1 MLYLTSVF
9 SYNLDFT
16 SGAARPC
23 KIFNW
28 YSYSLRTSGSK
39 LLENISK
46 SWRNWQY
53 RNSAGKSKL
62 YMYKYILFL
71 DCHHTIQEVSEN
83 VLRRLQLND
92 VDVGNLDPKVQCLCA
107 VYKDDSQVL
116 LEKHLSRLVI
126 DLVRNNNCTHFEVQ
140 LKVTTM
146 CKNCHGNNAETTYAS
161 QEFECILTSPRASLN
176 GNKQLE
182 LRRVHYP
189 SEVETPF
196 QAFLNKSQN
205 IIKSEG
211 NFIRI
216 ISKICENGGKVKIK
230 LRFDV
235 RRSVERR
242 SKSFSG
248 FDSSKSIK
256 FRAENSTSFRNI
268 SQISR
273 FSMSSASLQAKTQS
287 TITILDGEVDIQEQ
301 ERFKQERDKSEP
313 EDDSIKQERGR
324 CEQEREISEQERER
338 SEQERER
345 SERKRKASEQER
357 ERSELELE
365 SFEQELEKS
374 EPEHDRSA
382 EPNERS
388 MQEPFQENA
397 KDQSKMVN
405 GLDLNEL
412 EKQEIFAAGKF
423 GPLYK
428 GEFHLIVRG

>member
-1 MLYLTSVF
+1 M
-9 SYNLDFT
+9 
-16 SGAARPC
+16 P
-23 KIFNW
+23 
-28 YSYSLRTSGSK
+28 
-39 LLENISK
+39 
-46 SWRNWQY
+46 
-53 RNSAGKSKL
+53 
-62 YMYKYILFL
+62 
-71 DCHHTIQEVSEN
+71 
-83 VLRRLQLND
+83 RLQLND
-92 VDVGNLDPKVQCLCA
+92 VDVGNLDSKVQCLCA

-126 DLVRNNNCTHFEVQ
+126 DLVRNNNCTYFEVQ

-182 LRRVHYP
+182 LRRVHCP

-248 FDSSKSIK
+248 FDSSKLIK
-256 FRAENSTSFRNI
+256 FRAEKSTSFRNI

-273 FSMSSASLQAKTQS
+273 FSKSSASLQAKTQS
-287 TITILDGEVDIQEQ
+287 AITILDGEVDIQGQ
-301 ERFKQERDKSEP
+301 ERFKQEHDKSEP

-338 SEQERER
+338 SE
-345 SERKRKASEQER
+345 RKRKASEQEC

-388 MQEPFQENA
+388 MQEPFQENV
-397 KDQSKMVN
+397 KDQIKMVN

-428 GEFHLIVRG
+428 GEFHLIVRGLMIEMMSSVALNVQARRRNNLYRMFKQHTPFRHWIFFITLLICSYYKRRKTTVG